1 MKKKL
6 LFIYPY
12 KFTDFEYFKLEIDK
26 YKKLNYEVLIND
38 LSEIITN
45 KSLNK
50 AWKSKR
56 SRSAIVQNSILHF
69 YSFLKKKK
77 KNLIIINLMQKHYN
91 FKSFLILLI
100 IKLLGIRQLFIF
112 DDPPSYISQKKV
124 SRFKWFITKLKEHK
138 FNYRV
143 YFFNVNYLFFK
154 FLIKSIK
161 NKDEIIFSNQKL
173 NKTDTK
179 LINFFDY
186 SNCLEPSNIKPSYK
200 NYCLYLDNGGPY
212 FRGDTDVKNNY
223 LPNHNIRKI
232 YGDIIEFL
240 KKIESD
246 FKCKV
251 IIIPHP
257 KYKSSKKNFS
267 FNPYFKK
274 FIIDN
279 RPNALNILSKK
290 TKFFLAKGTTAFSYA
305 VVNKKPIVNFFSSD
319 HEHESEEI
327 MTILD
332 YAKITGN
339 TAYNIK
345 NYSKKSFSKK
355 LTISRSVYK
364 KVIFTYLSHKNT
376 LNTPNY
382 KLISNHIE
390 KTRV

>member
-1 MKKKL
+1 MKQEL

-26 YKKLNYEVLIND
+26 YKKLNYKVLIYD
-38 LSEIITN
+38 LSEIINN

-56 SRSAIVQNSILHF
+56 SKAAIAPNSILHF
-69 YSFLKKKK
+69 YNFLKKKK
-77 KNLIIINLMQKHYN
+77 KNLVIINFMQDNCN

-100 IKLLGIRQLFIF
+100 IKLLKVKQLFIF
-112 DDPPSYISQKKV
+112 DDSPFFTGKKKL
-124 SRFKWFITKLKEHK
+124 SGFKWIKSKLKEHK
-138 FNYRV
+138 LNYKL
-143 YFFNVNYLFFK
+143 YFFYLN
-154 FLIKSIK
+154 FLIFKLLFKLIK
-161 NKDEIIFSNQKL
+161 NKNEIVFSNLKL
-173 NKTDTK
+173 NKNDTK

-186 SNCLEPSNIKPSYK
+186 SNCLEPSHLKPSQK

-223 LPNHNIRKI
+223 LPNYNIKKI
-232 YGDIIEFL
+232 YGDIIEFF

-267 FNPYFKK
+267 FNPYFKE

-290 TKFFLAKGTTAFSYA
+290 TKFFITKGTTAFSFA
-305 VVNKKPIVNFFSSD
+305 VVNKKPIVNIFSSD
-319 HEHESEEI
+319 HEYESDEI
-327 MTILD
+327 TTIL
-332 YAKITGN
+332 YNAKIIGN
-339 TAYNIK
+339 TAYDIK

-355 LTISRSVYK
+355 LSISRSAYK
-364 KVIFTYLSHKNT
+364 KVIFTYLSHKKT
-376 LNTPNY
+376 LLTPNY

-390 KTRV
+390 KIKI